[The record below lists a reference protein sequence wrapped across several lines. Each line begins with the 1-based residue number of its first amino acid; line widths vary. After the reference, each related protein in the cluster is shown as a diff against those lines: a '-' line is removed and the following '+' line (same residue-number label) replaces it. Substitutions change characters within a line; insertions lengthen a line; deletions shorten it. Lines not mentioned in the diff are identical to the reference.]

1 MDYYIV
7 YYKIENVYYYY
18 DGKEFNSTKE
28 LYKLKL
34 VQYEIHQSYD
44 KTNDGLFSYHNNMK
58 IWTEEIYESTEFYYL
73 GKYNDITASLHFF
86 MKYNS
91 KKNIHDFDRITFDES
106 SWIEGCYN
114 GGIQSCIPGDTQK
127 TYSYDG
133 RRFYQ
138 SLLSN
143 DEFKI
148 SSKVGQEFTITKI
161 PDIKNLKHG
170 YYRVNI
176 TSNNPKSKMI
186 FAFNAKNNVYYYYDI
201 LFALSHIELNFIIRL
216 IIDDKPNCY
225 LYENI
230 NIIKSNTV
238 FQKWSNKINKLKELY
253 SSNLLLKN
261 LGSKLWGKLSQF
273 NEFIVTGDELEKN
286 LEKYNDCNIIRTKK
300 FNEYGTK
307 EYREIHYLQHANQPY
322 KFSIRIKASLTSYGR
337 YYIGNVASTNIDNLI
352 RIHTDSMSFIR
363 PFKIDKKMFKRE
375 EKTSNLIRFYSCNH
389 YTSVCYNCFQ
399 EFESSLFINHR
410 CW

>member
-1 MDYYIV
+1 MNYIV
-7 YYKIENVYYYY
+7 YYKIENLYYYY
-18 DGKEFNSTKE
+18 DGEEYNNTE
-28 LYKLKL
+28 RLYEIQTN
-34 VQYEIHQSYD
+34 QYEMHLSYD
-44 KTNDGLFSYHNNMK
+44 KSKDGLLEYYRNIL
-58 IWTEEIYESTEFYYL
+58 IWSEQISKETNFDYIS
-73 GKYNDITASLHFF
+73 KYNHMIASLHFF
-86 MKYNS
+86 LMYS
-91 KKNIHDFDRITFDES
+91 KKLIENHDTIMYDES
-106 SWIEGCYN
+106 SWIENCYN
-114 GGIQSCIPGDTQK
+114 GGIQSCIPGDDHKK

-133 RRFYQ
+133 RGYYQ

-148 SSKVGQEFTITKI
+148 SSKVGQEFTITEI

-176 TSNNPKSKMI
+176 TSNNPKAKMI